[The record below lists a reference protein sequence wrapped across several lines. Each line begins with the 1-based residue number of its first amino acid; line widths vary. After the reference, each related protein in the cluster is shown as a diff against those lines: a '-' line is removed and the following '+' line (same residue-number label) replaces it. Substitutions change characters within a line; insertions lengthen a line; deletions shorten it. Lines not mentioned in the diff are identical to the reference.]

1 MRKECGHTCLM
12 SKSQSHSLLMKEIL
26 GRSDFSGK
34 VALVLSTLFGI
45 GLFPVA
51 PGTLGTLGAIPFIIF
66 LTDLGVLYKGLILV
80 IFVAIAVW
88 VSGRAED
95 LLKDHDPSA
104 VVIDEVAGFF
114 LTMFFLPFSWQNLV
128 LGFIL
133 FRFFDILKPYPIKR
147 LERLKG
153 GFGIVMDDLL
163 AGLYAYAGV
172 LIILFFL
179 K

>member
-1 MRKECGHTCLM
+1 M
-12 SKSQSHSLLMKEIL
+12 SKSQSDSLLIKEVF

-34 VALVLSTLFGI
+34 VALVLSTWFGI

-51 PGTLGTLGAIPFIIF
+51 PGTLGTLGAIPFVIF
-66 LTDLGVLYKGLILV
+66 LIDIGVLYKILILV
-80 IFVAIAVW
+80 IFAAIAVW
-88 VSGRAED
+88 VSGRAEN
-95 LLKDHDPSA
+95 LLKNHDPSA

-114 LTMFFLPFSWQNLV
+114 LTMFFLPFSWLNLA

-147 LERLKG
+147 LERLKDG
-153 GFGIVMDDLL
+153 IGIVMDDLL
-163 AGLYAYAGV
+163 AGLYAYAV
-172 LIILFFL
+172 VRIILFFV

>member
-1 MRKECGHTCLM
+1 
-12 SKSQSHSLLMKEIL
+12 MKEVFW
-26 GRSDFSGK
+26 RSDFSGK
-34 VALVLSTLFGI
+34 IALVLSTWFGI
-45 GLFPVA
+45 GLFPVV
-51 PGTLGTLGAIPFIIF
+51 PGTLGTLGAIPFVILLI
-66 LTDLGVLYKGLILV
+66 DLGVLYKTLIFV
-80 IFVAIAVW
+80 IFAAIAVW
-88 VSGRAED
+88 VSGRTQD

-114 LTMFFLPFSWQNLV
+114 LTMFFLPFSWLTLV

-172 LIILFFL
+172 RIVLLFV
-179 K
+179 

>member
-1 MRKECGHTCLM
+1 
-12 SKSQSHSLLMKEIL
+12 MKEVS
-26 GRSDFSGK
+26 GRSGFSGK
-34 VALVLSTLFGI
+34 VALILSTWFGI

-66 LTDLGVLYKGLILV
+66 LADLGFLYKSLTLV
-80 IFVAIAVW
+80 IFAAIAVW
-88 VSGRAED
+88 VSGRAQD

-114 LTMFFLPFSWQNLV
+114 LTMFFLPFSWLTLG

-133 FRFFDILKPYPIKR
+133 FRFFDILKPFPIKR
-147 LERLKG
+147 LEKLKG
-153 GFGIVMDDLL
+153 GFGIVMDDLM

-172 LIILFFL
+172 RIVLIFI
-179 K
+179 

>member
-1 MRKECGHTCLM
+1 MRKEHGQTCLM
-12 SKSQSHSLLMKEIL
+12 SKSQSDSLSIKKVF
-26 GRSDFSGK
+26 GQSGFSGK
-34 VALVLSTLFGI
+34 VALVLSTWFGI

-51 PGTLGTLGAIPFIIF
+51 PGTIGTLGAIPVVIF
-66 LTDLGVLYKGLILV
+66 LIDLGVLYKSLILV
-80 IFVAIAVW
+80 IFTAIAVW
-88 VSGRAED
+88 VSGRAQD

-114 LTMFFLPFSWQNLV
+114 LTMFFLPFSWLTLG

-147 LERLKG
+147 LEGLKG

-172 LIILFFL
+172 RIVLLFV
-179 K
+179 

>member
-1 MRKECGHTCLM
+1 
-12 SKSQSHSLLMKEIL
+12 MKEVF
-26 GRSDFSGK
+26 GRSDFFGK
-34 VALVLSTLFGI
+34 VALILSTWFSI

-51 PGTLGTLGAIPFIIF
+51 PGTLGTLGAIPFII
-66 LTDLGVLYKGLILV
+66 LLIDLGVLYKSLILV

-88 VSGRAED
+88 VSGRAQD

-114 LTMFFLPFSWQNLV
+114 LTMFFLPFSCLNLA
-128 LGFIL
+128 LGFIM

-172 LIILFFL
+172 RIVLLFV
-179 K
+179 